1 MSSAR
6 SQSLKI
12 YSVES
17 SAACS
22 ALLRLASDARSL
34 LTALKLL
41 AEAVVLRSVLCLSNF
56 NDVAIANATDLSL
69 NSCSAPVRLRRMG
82 LATATGAIGT
92 GLLGLTEADELDDL
106 ADIEPLVGSA
116 REMGKVRPKTP
127 WRSVSKLGLRL
138 ATAIGATET
147 GLLGLTSET
156 ELVELAATET
166 LGLATA
172 TALGRTSALMQNSA
186 LVA

>member
-1 MSSAR
+1 
-6 SQSLKI
+6 
-12 YSVES
+12 
-17 SAACS
+17 
-22 ALLRLASDARSL
+22 
-34 LTALKLL
+34 
-41 AEAVVLRSVLCLSNF
+41 
-56 NDVAIANATDLSL
+56 
-69 NSCSAPVRLRRMG
+69 MG

-166 LGLATA
+166 LGLAAATATA